1 MKLRGTESRRAR
13 GVRPQ
18 GRRRTTGVMAVTVVA
33 TAAIGLGVVPTAL
46 AASPPTITSAFTPSL
61 IGLSDSAATALSF
74 TITNP
79 DATGTLSAVSFT
91 DTLPA
96 GLAIDDPN
104 GENGTCGSA
113 GVITAVPASQTIS
126 LSGGSVKAAA
136 SCTFSVSVTAAQ
148 TGTFQN
154 TTSEVSSSAGS
165 GSAGAAATLT
175 VIPPPTVTVSGIKE
189 NAKYTYGQVVK
200 PTYSCTQPQDAA
212 GLTDCSA
219 QDDLGNA
226 IASGGALKT
235 KISGSHTLTVSAT
248 SDDGAVTTDTI
259 DYTVLANNQFV
270 IAKLKPKHHGALQ
283 FQLALPGA
291 GKVKVVE
298 LSGKKT
304 VGQYTGSVTSRRKLN
319 VTVKPTLAGS
329 ALLKKTPSV
338 KVSLRVTYTPKG
350 GVKHSVTRRG
360 IVLSST

>member
-18 GRRRTTGVMAVTVVA
+18 RRGRMTGVMAMTVVA

-61 IGLSDSAATALSF
+61 IGLSDSSATALAY

-79 DATGTLSAVSFT
+79 NPSGTLSAVSFT

-113 GVITAVPASQTIS
+113 GTITAAPASQTIS
-126 LSGGSVKAAA
+126 LSGGSVKAGTP
-136 SCTFSVSVTAAQ
+136 CTFSVSVTAAQ
-148 TGTFQN
+148 TGTFQEA
-154 TTSEVSSSAGS
+154 TSVVSSSAGAS
-165 GSAGAAATLT
+165 SPGAAATLT
-175 VIPPPTVTVSGIKE
+175 VIPPPTVTVSHVKQ
-189 NAKYTYGQVVK
+189 NARYTFGEVVK
-200 PTYSCTQPQDAA
+200 PTYSCTQPDDAA

-219 QDDLGNA
+219 EDDLGNS

-235 KISGSHTLTVSAT
+235 KIPGSHSLTVSAT
-248 SDDGAVTTDTI
+248 SDDGAVTTDEI
-259 DYTVLANNQFV
+259 DYTILPNNQFV
-270 IAKLKPKHHGALQ
+270 IAKVKPKHHGALQ

-298 LSGKKT
+298 LAGRKT
-304 VGQYTGSVTSRRKLN
+304 VGQFAGRVASQRKLN
-319 VTVKPTLAGS
+319 VTVKPTSAGS
-329 ALLKKTPSV
+329 ALLKSTPSL
-338 KVSLRVTYTPKG
+338 KVTLQVTYTPKG
-350 GVKHSVTRRG
+350 GVKHSVTRKG
-360 IVLSST
+360 IVLSAT

>member
-1 MKLRGTESRRAR
+1 MELRGTESRRAR
-13 GVRPQ
+13 GVRPRA
-18 GRRRTTGVMAVTVVA
+18 RRRMTGVVAITVVA

-79 DATGTLSAVSFT
+79 NASGTLSAVAFT

-96 GLAIDDPN
+96 GLAIDNPN

-113 GVITAVPASQTIS
+113 GVITAAPATQTIS
-126 LSGGSVKAAA
+126 LSGGAIKAGA

-148 TGTFQN
+148 TGTFQS
-154 TTSEVSSSAGS
+154 TTSAVSSSAGAS
-165 GSAGAAATLT
+165 SAGAAATLT
-175 VIPPPTVTVSGIKE
+175 VIPPPTVTVSHIKE

-219 QDDLGNA
+219 EDDLGND

-235 KISGSHTLTVSAT
+235 KVPGSHSLTVSAT
-248 SDDGAVTTDTI
+248 SDDGAVTTQTI
-259 DYTVLANNQFV
+259 DYVVLPDNQFV
-270 IAKLKPKHHGALQ
+270 IAKVKPKHHGALQ

-291 GKVKVVE
+291 GKVQVVE
-298 LSGKKT
+298 LAGKKT
-304 VGQYTGSVTSRRKLN
+304 FGHFAGSVASQRKLN
-319 VTVKPTLAGS
+319 VTVKPTTAGG
-329 ALLKKTPSV
+329 ALLKQNPSV
-338 KVSLRVTYTPKG
+338 RVTLQVTYTPKG
-350 GVKHSVTRRG
+350 GVKRTVTRRG
-360 IVLSST
+360 IVLTAK